1 MGEIMREEVTL
12 TRRRLLEGMAFAGM
26 AATAGGLILS
36 EAACAA
42 GDGPVAEGEA
52 ENGVQYGF
60 LVNTGRCV
68 NCGKCVKACR
78 AHNHTPEDMP
88 ARRKVVPYES
98 DFGMKVYVSTSCMHC
113 SEPACAQVCPAH
125 AITKRPDGIVVVDS
139 QRCIG
144 CKYCFQACPFEVPHY
159 GEEGMDK
166 CDCCLEA
173 GIPAGDEPYC
183 AQACMFGGLS
193 YGKMDELMAL
203 NHGTATRVE
212 ASTGP
217 SCLLL

>member
-1 MGEIMREEVTL
+1 MREEVTL

-78 AHNHTPEDMP
+78 AHNHTSEDMP

-125 AITKRPDGIVVVDS
+125 AITKRPDGIVVVNA

-166 CDCCLEA
+166 CDCCLELWKDGRTDGAEPWYGDA
-173 GIPAGDEPYC
+173 GRGFDRPFVLASVKVLAFDER
-183 AQACMFGGLS
+183 QAPI
-193 YGKMDELMAL
+193 
-203 NHGTATRVE
+203 GTCRR
-212 ASTGP
+212 
-217 SCLLL
+217 